1 MNPLRNECYKCVLP
15 GGTACARVSVP
26 RLRNGMPNRQKAR
39 EQNSRTPRERVR
51 VLITGARIQRRIQAL
66 AQEIRK
72 DFPGEPLHL
81 VSVLKGGVF
90 FLTDLARNIPGEV
103 SFDFIAVSSYG
114 EKTHSSGQVRLTR
127 DLDSSIEGKTV
138 IVVEDIL
145 DTGMTLQYL
154 LRLFQQRKPK
164 HLRVAVLL
172 DKPERRIAA
181 VHADYVGFSI
191 PNEFVVGYGLD
202 YAERYRNLPYVGV
215 LLIGPGLK
223 KKPAED

>member
-1 MNPLRNECYKCVLP
+1 
-15 GGTACARVSVP
+15 
-26 RLRNGMPNRQKAR
+26 MPKRKEAGQDG
-39 EQNSRTPRERVR
+39 SRTPRERVR

-66 AQEIRK
+66 AKEIRK
-72 DFPGEPLHL
+72 DFQGEPLHL

-114 EKTHSSGQVRLTR
+114 QKTHSSGQVRLTR

-181 VHADYVGFSI
+181 VHADYIGFSI

-202 YAERYRNLPYVGV
+202 FAERYRNLPYVGV
-215 LLIGPGLK
+215 LTHGPGLK